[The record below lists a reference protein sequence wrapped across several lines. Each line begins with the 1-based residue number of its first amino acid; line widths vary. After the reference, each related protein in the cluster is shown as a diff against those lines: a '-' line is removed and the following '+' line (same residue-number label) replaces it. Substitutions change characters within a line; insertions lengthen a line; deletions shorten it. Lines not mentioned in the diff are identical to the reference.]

1 MLKRHAGHLE
11 KLTAGTLIAGMFQ
24 RQIEAWRA
32 EIMEAGND

>member
-11 KLTAGTLIAGMFQ
+11 KLTAGTPLAGMFQ
-24 RQIEAWRA
+24 RQIETRRA